1 MSIKALAV
9 ALLVAVSASIA
20 DRPAGSESAPRV
32 VETAPEHVVLHGQV
46 LSVTGLA
53 ILLRTDDGR
62 RIFVNLAQI
71 PPAMVP
77 FLTEGHRVA
86 VLGNFSPT
94 SFVAQAIERV
104 W

>member
-1 MSIKALAV
+1 MSMRALAA
-9 ALLVAVSASIA
+9 ALLVVMSAILA

-32 VETAPEHVVLHGQV
+32 VETAPEQVVLHGQV
-46 LSVTGLA
+46 LAVTGLS
-53 ILLRTDDGR
+53 ILLRMDDGR

-94 SFVAQAIERV
+94 SFVAQTIERV